1 MANSLFNALG
11 GNPNAN
17 DGGFGAMMQQFRQFS
32 NSFTGDARAEV
43 QRLLQS
49 GQMTQEQYNQLG
61 QMASRMLNLK

>member
-1 MANSLFNALG
+1 MANKLFSELG

-17 DGGFGAMMQQFRQFS
+17 DGGFGVMMQQFRQFT

-49 GQMTQEQYNQLG
+49 GQMTQAQYNQLG
-61 QMASRMLNLK
+61 QIANRMLQLK